1 MKKMLML
8 GGFLCLNLACL
19 SAKADDFDL
28 QQFINSND
36 MLDFAS
42 QYPETR
48 LFVAQKADHTPF
60 NDFNVNEAD
69 EFMLG
74 TYTHSVYFDRQ
85 FNITQRLPLR
95 FLNFNMTGYDFGVY
109 PISDAATKVTSE
121 CHLEQEALTSFS
133 FNHPAVQYDVMIYL
147 FTTQDANG
155 QCTQSLFDTFHKTVS
170 CKASTAR
177 CYA

>member
-1 MKKMLML
+1 MKQLMMAVSFL
-8 GGFLCLNLACL
+8 GLSLAGL
-19 SAKADDFDL
+19 AAQADDFDV
-28 QQFINSND
+28 QQFINSNE
-36 MLDFAS
+36 MIDFAS

-48 LFVAQKADHTPF
+48 LFVAQKSDHSPF

-69 EFMLG
+69 QFMLG

-85 FNITQRLPLR
+85 FHVTQRRLVR
-95 FLNFNMTGYDFGVY
+95 FLNFNMAPYDFGVY
-109 PISDAATKVTSE
+109 PISTAADTVIRE

-133 FNHPAVQYDVMIYL
+133 FNHPAVQYDVMIYI

-155 QCTQSLFDTFHKTVS
+155 QCSQSLFDTFHKTVS
-170 CKASTAR
+170 CKASNAR